1 MTRSPRTSHATRLR
15 AMALGSALALAATA
29 LLAAPGQAATYFEST
44 TRMAAQ
50 QGGEAQVLRTRSWV
64 DADNAKVVF
73 VESDNPAFPEG
84 AYLLSND
91 GGRTLYLVNPEEKT
105 YMVWDISQALG
116 ALGAVMKGAGP
127 MFKIEVSDPKVEKL
141 ADEAGEKILGY
152 DTHHYRFR
160 TTYVMEMRIMGMGQ
174 ASDVET
180 VVDTWTSSAL
190 SDPGFG
196 AWLRRDP
203 PKTGIA
209 DLDKLMDAQIA
220 QGIQGVPLR
229 MRTVSTSRDK
239 KGRETVTTTDM
250 EVTTIRDE
258 APPAGAFALPAGY
271 EEMEIPALTGSPFGN
286 SR

>member
-1 MTRSPRTSHATRLR
+1 MTGIVRRGPV
-15 AMALGSALALAATA
+15 ALSLSFALAAAA
-29 LLAAPGQAATYFEST
+29 LLAAPGRAATYFEST
-44 TRMAAQ
+44 TTTEGQ
-50 QGGEAQVLRTRSWV
+50 QGEQVVRAQSWV
-64 DADNAKVVF
+64 EGDNARVTF
-73 VESDNPAFPEG
+73 AESALPGVPEG
-84 AYLLSND
+84 AYLVTSD

-105 YMVWDISQALG
+105 YMLWDLSQM
-116 ALGAVMKGAGP
+116 LGAVGAVVQGMGP
-127 MFKIEVSDPKVEKL
+127 MFKINVTEPKVEKL

-160 TTYVMEMRIMGMGQ
+160 TTYGMEMRVMGMGQ
-174 ASDVET
+174 SSDVET

-190 SDPGFG
+190 ADPGFG

-203 PKTGIA
+203 PRTGIA

-239 KGRETVTTTDM
+239 KGRETVTTTEM
-250 EVTTIRDE
+250 EVTTIREE

-271 EEMEIPALTGSPFGN
+271 EKVEMPAIPGSPFGG
-286 SR
+286 R

>member
-1 MTRSPRTSHATRLR
+1 MTPTFRPRRAPRRGALALAT
-15 AMALGSALALAATA
+15 ALALAAAA

-44 TRMAAQ
+44 TRMEAQ
-50 QGGEAQVLRTRSWV
+50 QGSAQVMRTRSWV
-64 DADNAKVVF
+64 DGDNAKVVF
-73 VESDNPAFPEG
+73 AESDNPAFQEG

-91 GGRTLYLVNPEEKT
+91 GGRTLYMVNPEEKT

-116 ALGAVMKGAGP
+116 ALGAVMQGAGP
-127 MFKIEVSDPKVEKL
+127 MFKINVTDPKVEKL

-180 VVDTWTSSAL
+180 VVDTWTSSEL
-190 SDPGFG
+190 VDPGFG

-203 PKTGIA
+203 PRTGIA
-209 DLDKLMDAQIA
+209 DLDKLMDAQVA

-239 KGRETVTTTDM
+239 KGRETVTTTNM
-250 EVTTIRDE
+250 EVTTIREE

-271 EEMEIPALTGSPFGN
+271 EKVEMPAVAGSPFGG
-286 SR
+286 R

>member
-1 MTRSPRTSHATRLR
+1 MTRTPRTLQ
-15 AMALGSALALAATA
+15 ALAAALGLAATC
-29 LLAAPGQAATYFEST
+29 LLAAPAQAATYFESST
-44 TRMAAQ
+44 TTEGQ
-50 QGGEAQVLRTRSWV
+50 QGEQVVRARSWV
-64 DADNAKVVF
+64 DGDNAKVAF
-73 VESDNPAFPEG
+73 TESSLPGVPEG
-84 AYLLSND
+84 AYLLTND

-105 YMVWDISQALG
+105 YMLWDLSQMLG
-116 ALGAVMKGAGP
+116 ALGTVMQGMGP
-127 MFKIEVSDPKVEKL
+127 LFKISVTEPKVEKL

-160 TTYVMEMRIMGMGQ
+160 TTYGMEMRVMGMGQ

-190 SDPGFG
+190 ADPGFG

-203 PKTGIA
+203 PRTGIA

-220 QGIQGVPLR
+220 QGIEGVPLR

-239 KGRETVTTTDM
+239 KGRETVTTTNM

-258 APPAGAFALPAGY
+258 APPAGAFALPQGY
-271 EEMEIPALTGSPFGN
+271 EKVEMPTALSGGQ
-286 SR
+286 R

>member
-1 MTRSPRTSHATRLR
+1 MTRIPCRRQAPRHRS
-15 AMALGSALALAATA
+15 LALASALVLATAA
-29 LLAAPGQAATYFEST
+29 LLAAPAQAATYFEST
-44 TRMAAQ
+44 TRMAAG
-50 QGGEAQVLRTRSWV
+50 QGGGEQVLRTRSWV

-84 AYLLSND
+84 SYLLSND
-91 GGRTLYLVNPEEKT
+91 GGRTLYLVDPEEKT
-105 YMVWDISQALG
+105 YTIWDLSQAFG
-116 ALGAVMKGAGP
+116 ALGAVMQGAGP

-160 TTYVMEMRIMGMGQ
+160 TTYDMEMRIMGMGQ

-209 DLDKLMDAQIA
+209 DLDKLMDAQIG

-250 EVTTIRDE
+250 EVTTIREE
-258 APPAGAFALPAGY
+258 APPAGAFALPAGF
-271 EEMEIPALTGSPFGN
+271 EEVEMTLPAGIGGS
-286 SR
+286 R

>member
-1 MTRSPRTSHATRLR
+1 MTRIPCPRR
-15 AMALGSALALAATA
+15 APRHRSLALASALVLAATA
-29 LLAAPGQAATYFEST
+29 LLGAPAQAATYFEST
-44 TRMAAQ
+44 TRMAAE
-50 QGGEAQVLRTRSWV
+50 QGGGEQVLRTRSWV

-105 YMVWDISQALG
+105 YTIWDLSQALG

-160 TTYVMEMRIMGMGQ
+160 TTYGMEMRIMGMGQ

-250 EVTTIRDE
+250 EVTTIREE

-271 EEMEIPALTGSPFGN
+271 EKVEMSAVAGSPFGG
-286 SR
+286 R